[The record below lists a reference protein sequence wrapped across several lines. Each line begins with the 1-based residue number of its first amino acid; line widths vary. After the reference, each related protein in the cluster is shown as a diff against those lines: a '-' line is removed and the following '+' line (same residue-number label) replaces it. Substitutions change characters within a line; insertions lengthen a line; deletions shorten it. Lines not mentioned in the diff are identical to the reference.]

1 MNSRNNP
8 LYNPS
13 GYRDPTAFR
22 AIKEA
27 DGSRSKKLNPNL
39 KEPSRGCAN
48 GTTSE
53 RKSERDEC
61 DRNAERLIKAVKL
74 MLAASGFSL
83 IHRIEIRH
91 DKSGREYR

>member
-8 LYNPS
+8 LYNIS

-27 DGSRSKKLNPNL
+27 DREQDG
-39 KEPSRGCAN
+39 
-48 GTTSE
+48 
-53 RKSERDEC
+53 C